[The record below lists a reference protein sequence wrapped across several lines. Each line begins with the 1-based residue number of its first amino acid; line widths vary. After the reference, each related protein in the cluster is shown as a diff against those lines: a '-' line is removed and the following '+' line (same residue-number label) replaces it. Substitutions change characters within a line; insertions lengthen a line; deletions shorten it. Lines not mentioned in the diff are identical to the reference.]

1 MHNKIKFIIGAI
13 FIPILLSGCNE
24 IDNEGVSLISTYS
37 EEISTSGTTKCETTT
52 PIVSRSL
59 IPTDITS
66 ITTTTGNCVESSEII
81 SDEIVEESI
90 YLNSCADLIEFESVC
105 TTYLEEENTMTG
117 EITYVT
123 YITEDST
130 YIVQTTTY
138 AYEETTQ
145 IYSTITEDERIL
157 LCNLVGREY
166 GSDYVPVSEKAKVVA
181 TVMNRVK
188 SPDFPD
194 TIYGVVTQKGQFTG
208 YVPYSYYT
216 DKVTESVKESVEYY
230 FSHSDE
236 FGNYLYFYGDG
247 KWNYF
252 S

>member
-13 FIPILLSGCNE
+13 FIPMLLSGCNE
-24 IDNEGVSLISTYS
+24 IDNEGVSQISTYS

-59 IPTDITS
+59 IPTDTTS
-66 ITTTTGNCVESSEII
+66 ITTTTENCVESSEIT
-81 SDEIVEESI
+81 SYGFVEEVI
-90 YLNSCADLIEFESVC
+90 CLNSCLDLIEFESVC
-105 TTYLEEENTMTG
+105 TTYLEEENTITG
-117 EITYVT
+117 ETTYSDVT
-123 YITEDST
+123 YTTEVST
-130 YIVQTTTY
+130 YK
-138 AYEETTQ
+138 ETTQ
-145 IYSTITEDERIL
+145 IYNTITEDERIL

-194 TIYGVVTQKGQFTG
+194 TIYEVVTQKGQFTG
-208 YVPYSYYT
+208 YVPHSYYT